1 MKSSLDELKEL
12 LIFGFLLQDTI
23 TGFVRTEK
31 PRWKKWLAAFKFAPL
46 IPTIAP
52 AFEGLGN
59 PLDHY
64 RKLNTEEREELYQ
77 WVRDEFDID
86 NDALEEVIEDTIGV
100 AAANIEL
107 GKRWVE
113 VTRKN
118 K

>member
-1 MKSSLDELKEL
+1 MKNHLKELKEL
-12 LIFGFLLQDTI
+12 LIFGFMLQSVLTD
-23 TGFVRTEK
+23 FVKSEK
-31 PRWKKWLAAFKFAPL
+31 PRMKWLASFKFMPL

-64 RKLNTEEREELYQ
+64 KALTVEEKADLYEYFQ
-77 WVRDEFDID
+77 NEFDIP
-86 NDALEEVIEDTIGV
+86 NDALEAVIEDTIGV

-113 VTRKN
+113 VTRRN